1 MTDNTHRKK
10 PRGPLISS
18 REVLTKEDLE
28 EDVALPWSMFAEAT
42 ARVTH
47 DLMQR
52 VGYQHK
58 ITVTIEPLKKEH
70 PQSPGY
76 MIAARMRRP

>member
-1 MTDNTHRKK
+1 MITERTST
-10 PRGPLISS
+10 RGPLISS
-18 REVLTKEDLE
+18 REVLTKAELE
-28 EDVALPWSMFAEAT
+28 ADKALPWKMFAEAT

-47 DLMQR
+47 DLMTR

-58 ITVTIEPLKKEH
+58 ITVTIEPLKSEH

-76 MIAARMRRP
+76 MVAAKMRRP